1 MFFKVTNAR
10 LQRAGFKLERC
21 EDGTFWFIEREAG
34 MEADRLLRVCGR
46 ALMDFDAEAVEEL
59 ILIQCGCDF
68 SDPALYVDGFLWK
81 LTKRDFA
88 DIVFLLLKSAP
99 AKSPLPPPADASPKA

>member
-1 MFFKVTNAR
+1 MFFKVTNER
-10 LQRAGFKLERC
+10 LRRAGFQLERC
-21 EDGTFWFIEREAG
+21 EDGTFWCIEREAG
-34 MEADRLLRVCGR
+34 AEAARLLRACSR
-46 ALMDFDAEAVEEL
+46 ALMNFDTEAVETL

-68 SDPALYVDGFLWK
+68 SDPALYIDGFLWK

-99 AKSPLPPPADASPKA
+99 AKPPMPPPADASPKA